1 MKPYPYQNPDLPI
14 SERVADLLARMSLD
28 EKLAQMTIFGLPG
41 EHPRDDV
48 EGPLDID
55 LLRRAWPHAVD
66 HGVGGVGRVGL
77 YRASRE
83 AAEAVNA
90 IQQFAINET
99 RLGIPIFIIDEALH
113 GLMGW
118 EATSFPQ
125 AIGLAAAWDPDLV
138 EQVFTAAAAEMRAR
152 GSHWALSPV
161 LDLARDPRWG
171 RTEETYGEDP
181 YLTAAM
187 GAAAIFGL
195 QGREP
200 CFASDRVLATAKHFA
215 AHGQPEGGANCA
227 PANYAERDLREIF
240 LRPFETAVQSAK
252 VASIMASYNEVNGI
266 PLHKNKW
273 LLQDVLRGEWG
284 FTGLIVSDGGGI
296 RDLDRLHHVAA
307 TPAEAARQ
315 ALQAGIEYE
324 LDDVFHLLK
333 EQVAAGLVDEVL
345 IDQAVSRI
353 LTFKFELG
361 LFEQPYVDPEQA
373 AVVVNSPTHRALAL
387 EAARKT
393 LTLLKNE
400 PVKNDQPLL
409 PLEPTALRR
418 VAVIGPNAARVHQGG
433 YSVQA
438 ADGVSVLDGIRRYL
452 AGQAEVVYAEGCRIT
467 ADGGGW
473 QSWWR
478 DAVRLPDAAE
488 EEVRMAAAVTLAQ
501 SADVAILVLGENEG
515 VCREGW
521 GRSHLGDRD
530 SLDLP
535 GEQEALLQA
544 VAATGVP
551 VVLLLINGRSL
562 SIPWAAAHIPA
573 IVECW
578 YVGQA
583 GGTAVA
589 EMLFGA
595 INPGGKLPI
604 TFPRSVGQLPAF
616 YNHKPSA
623 RRGYLFH
630 DNAPLFPFGHG
641 LSYTTFAY
649 SDLRITPAVI
659 SPAGEV
665 TVSVTVSN
673 TGQRAG
679 DEVAQLYLRD
689 CLSSVTRPV
698 RELKGFRRL
707 MLQPGE
713 SRQVSF
719 TLTPSDLALWD
730 EAMNWVVEPGEF
742 EVWVGGSAVGGL
754 NGRFAVTVFA

>member
-1 MKPYPYQNPDLPI
+1 MNTHPYQNSNLPTA
-14 SERVADLLARMSLD
+14 ERVADLLRRMSLD

-41 EHPRDDV
+41 AHPRDTVDGPPDV
-48 EGPLDID
+48 D
-55 LLRRAWPHAVD
+55 LLRRALPQ
-66 HGVGGVGRVGL
+66 GVGGVGRVGL

-90 IQQFAINET
+90 IQQFAVNET

-125 AIGLAAAWDPDLV
+125 AIGLAATWDPALV
-138 EQVFTAAAAEMRAR
+138 EQVFTAAAAEMRTR

-181 YLTAAM
+181 HLTAAM

-195 QGREP
+195 QGREAG
-200 CFASDRVLATAKHFA
+200 FAPDRVLATAKHFA
-215 AHGQPEGGANCA
+215 AHGQPEGGTNCA

-240 LRPFETAVQSAK
+240 LRPFQTAVQSAK

-296 RDLDRLHHVAA
+296 RDLERLHHVAA

-333 EQVAAGLVDEVL
+333 EQVEDDHVDEAL
-345 IDQAVSRI
+345 IDAAVSRL

-361 LFEQPYVDPEQA
+361 LFERPYVDPEQA
-373 AVVVNSPTHRALAL
+373 VVVVNSPAHRALAL

-400 PVKNDQPLL
+400 PVNGLPLL
-409 PLEPTALRR
+409 PLDPAALRR

-452 AGQAEVVYAEGCRIT
+452 EGQAEVVYAEGCRIT
-467 ADGGGW
+467 EDGGGW

-478 DAVRLPDAAE
+478 DEVGLPDPAE
-488 EEVRMAAAVTLAQ
+488 EAARIAEAAALAQ
-501 SADVAILVLGENEG
+501 TAEIAILVLGENEA

-521 GRSHLGDRD
+521 GSNHLGDRD

-544 VAATGVP
+544 VAATGTP

-562 SIPWAAAHIPA
+562 SIQWAAAHIPA

-595 INPGGKLPI
+595 INPGGRLPI

-623 RRGYLFH
+623 RRGYLYH
-630 DNAPLFPFGHG
+630 DNTPLFPFGHG

-649 SDLRITPAVI
+649 SDLQMSPAVV
-659 SPAGEV
+659 SPAGDV
-665 TVSVTVSN
+665 TVSVTVRNS
-673 TGQRAG
+673 GQRTG
-679 DEVAQLYLRD
+679 DEVVQLYLRD

-698 RELKGFRRL
+698 RELKGFQRL
-707 MLQPGE
+707 TLQPDE
-713 SRQVSF
+713 SRQVTF
-719 TLTPSDLALWD
+719 TLTPSDLALLD
-730 EAMNWVVEPGEF
+730 ENMNAVVEPGDF
-742 EVWVGGSAVGGL
+742 EVWVGGSAVGGV
-754 NGRFAVTVFA
+754 NGRFAVTAPE

>member
-1 MKPYPYQNPDLPI
+1 MNTHPYQNSNLPTA
-14 SERVADLLARMSLD
+14 ERVADLLRRMSLD
-28 EKLAQMTIFGLPG
+28 EKLAQMTIFGLPA
-41 EHPRDDV
+41 EHPRDAV
-48 EGPLDID
+48 EGPLDVD
-55 LLRRAWPHAVD
+55 LLRQALPQ
-66 HGVGGVGRVGL
+66 GVGGVGRVGL

-90 IQQFAINET
+90 IQQFAVNET

-125 AIGLAAAWDPDLV
+125 AIGLAATWDPALV

-181 YLTAAM
+181 HLTAAM

-195 QGREP
+195 QGREAG
-200 CFASDRVLATAKHFA
+200 FAPDRVLATAKHFA
-215 AHGQPEGGANCA
+215 AHGQPEGGTNCA

-240 LRPFETAVQSAK
+240 LRPFQTAVQSAK

-273 LLQDVLRGEWG
+273 LLQDVLRDEWG

-296 RDLDRLHHVAA
+296 RDLERLHHVAA

-333 EQVAAGLVDEVL
+333 EQVEDGLVDEAL
-345 IDQAVSRI
+345 IDAAVSRL

-361 LFEQPYVDPEQA
+361 LFERPYVDPEQA
-373 AVVVNSPTHRALAL
+373 VVVVNSPAHRALAL

-400 PVKNDQPLL
+400 PVNGLPLL
-409 PLEPTALRR
+409 PLDPAALRR

-452 AGQAEVVYAEGCRIT
+452 EGQAEVVYAEGCRIT

-478 DAVRLPDAAE
+478 DEVDLPDPAE
-488 EEVRMAAAVTLAQ
+488 EAARIAEAAALAQ
-501 SADVAILVLGENEG
+501 TADVAVLVLGENEA

-521 GRSHLGDRD
+521 GRNHLGDRD

-544 VAATGVP
+544 VAATGTP

-562 SIPWAAAHIPA
+562 SIQWAAEHIPA

-595 INPGGKLPI
+595 INPGGRLPI

-623 RRGYLFH
+623 RRGYLYH
-630 DNAPLFPFGHG
+630 DNTPLFPFGHG

-649 SDLRITPAVI
+649 SDLQMSPAVV
-659 SPAGEV
+659 SPAGDV
-665 TVSVTVSN
+665 TVSVTVRN

-698 RELKGFRRL
+698 RELKGFQRL
-707 MLQPGE
+707 TLQPDE
-713 SRQVSF
+713 SRQVTF
-719 TLTPSDLALWD
+719 TLTPSDLALLD
-730 EAMNWVVEPGEF
+730 ENMNAVVEPGDF
-742 EVWVGGSAVGGL
+742 EVWVGGSAVGGV
-754 NGRFAVTVFA
+754 NGRFAVTVPE